1 MRFVWISALKD
12 LRILRRDPFS
22 VLTWVCIP
30 LCIGLLIHV
39 VFGGSGGQAQPQGVL
54 LLADQD
60 NTFASRMLAGAFGS
74 DPLGKMLTVETVDAA
89 EGRARIDRGD
99 GSALLIVPKGLQDAF
114 LNSRPYRLRLF
125 TNAGQRILPKIVEE
139 SLRMMVDGA
148 FYLQR
153 VAGDQLRG
161 LDNGREPSE
170 AEVVLRAIQTR
181 RLAIEMSRY
190 LSPPLIELETS
201 VVEEKRSAS
210 AANFFFPN
218 MIFLALLLMANGLST
233 DIWKERTMGTLRR
246 LAMSPAS
253 IAAFLAGR
261 LAMVAMVYCAVGLTA
276 VAAAKYLAG
285 VTVSNLAAAAGWA
298 ALSGTLFY
306 LLLLPLAVYSS
317 GQRGADVRG
326 NLLVFPLAMAGG
338 CFFPFDVMPDW
349 LVRIGRWTPNGLA
362 VVQFKDVLLGTA
374 NPAHLAAVLAGL
386 AAAGLL
392 AYLLALR
399 GLRGAFLR

>member
-1 MRFVWISALKD
+1 VG
-12 LRILRRDPFS
+12 
-22 VLTWVCIP
+22 IP
-30 LCIGLLIHV
+30 LCIGLLMHLM
-39 VFGGSGGQAQPQGVL
+39 FGGSGGQAQPQGVL

-60 NTFASRMLAGAFGS
+60 NTFTSRMLAGAFGG
-74 DPLGKMLTVETVDAA
+74 DPLGKMLTVEKVDAA

-114 LNSRPYRLRLF
+114 LNSRPYHLRLIA
-125 TNAGQRILPKIVEE
+125 NAGQRILPKIVEE
-139 SLRMMVDGA
+139 SLQGMVDGA

-161 LDNGREPSE
+161 MDSGQAPSE
-170 AEVVLRAIQTR
+170 ADVVLRAIRTR
-181 RLAIEMSRY
+181 RLAMEMSRY
-190 LSPPLIELETS
+190 LSPPLIDLETT
-201 VVEEKRSAS
+201 VVAEKRSAG

-233 DIWKERTMGTLRR
+233 DIWKERTQGTLRR
-246 LAMSPAS
+246 LAMSPAP

-261 LAMVAMVYCAVGLTA
+261 LAAVAMVYCA
-276 VAAAKYLAG
+276 AAAMAVLAARYLAG
-285 VTVSNLAAAAGWA
+285 VTVSNMVAAAAWA

-326 NLLVFPLAMAGG
+326 NLLVFPLAMLGG
-338 CFFPFDVMPDW
+338 CFFPFEVLPEW
-349 LVRIGRWTPNGLA
+349 LARIGKWTPNGLA
-362 VVQFKDVLLGTA
+362 VVQFKDVLLGSA
-374 NPAHLAAVLAGL
+374 NPWHLAAVLAGL

-392 AYLLALR
+392 AFLLALR
-399 GLRGAFLR
+399 GLRGEFLQ

>member
-1 MRFVWISALKD
+1 MRFVWIAALKD
-12 LRILRRDPFS
+12 LQIVRRDPFS
-22 VLTWVCIP
+22 VLSWVGIP
-30 LCIGLLIHV
+30 LCIGLLMHLM
-39 VFGGSGGQAQPQGVL
+39 FGGSGGQAQPQGVL

-60 NTFASRMLAGAFGS
+60 NTFTSRMLAGAFGG
-74 DPLGKMLTVETVDAA
+74 DPLGKMLTVEKVDAA

-114 LNSRPYRLRLF
+114 LNSRPYHLRLIA
-125 TNAGQRILPKIVEE
+125 NAGQRILPKIVEE
-139 SLRMMVDGA
+139 SLQGMVDGA

-161 LDNGREPSE
+161 MDSGQAPSE
-170 AEVVLRAIQTR
+170 ADVVLRAIRTR
-181 RLAIEMSRY
+181 RLAMEMSRY
-190 LSPPLIELETS
+190 LSPPLIDLETT
-201 VVEEKRSAS
+201 VVAEKRSAG

-233 DIWKERTMGTLRR
+233 DIWKERTQGTLRR
-246 LAMSPAS
+246 LAMSPAP

-261 LAMVAMVYCAVGLTA
+261 LAAVAMVYCA
-276 VAAAKYLAG
+276 AAAMAVLAARYLAG
-285 VTVSNLAAAAGWA
+285 VTVSNMVAAAAWA

-326 NLLVFPLAMAGG
+326 NLLVFPLAMLGG
-338 CFFPFDVMPDW
+338 CFFPFEVLPEW
-349 LVRIGRWTPNGLA
+349 LARIGKWTPNGLA
-362 VVQFKDVLLGTA
+362 VVQFKDVLLGSA
-374 NPAHLAAVLAGL
+374 NPWHLAAVLAGL

-392 AYLLALR
+392 AFLLALR
-399 GLRGAFLR
+399 GLRGEFLQ

>member
-1 MRFVWISALKD
+1 MRFVWIAALKD
-12 LRILRRDPFS
+12 LQIVRRDPFS
-22 VLTWVCIP
+22 VLSWVGIP
-30 LCIGLLIHV
+30 LCIGLLMHLM
-39 VFGGSGGQAQPQGVL
+39 FGGSGGQAQPQGVL

-60 NTFASRMLAGAFGS
+60 NTFTSRMLAGAFGG
-74 DPLGKMLTVETVDAA
+74 DPLGKMLTVEKVDAA

-114 LNSRPYRLRLF
+114 LNSRPYHLRLIA
-125 TNAGQRILPKIVEE
+125 NAGQRILPKIVEE
-139 SLRMMVDGA
+139 TLQGMVDGA

-161 LDNGREPSE
+161 MDSGQAPSE
-170 AEVVLRAIQTR
+170 ADVVLRAIRTR
-181 RLAIEMSRY
+181 RLAMEMSRY
-190 LSPPLIELETS
+190 LSPPLIDLETT
-201 VVEEKRSAS
+201 VVAEKRSAG

-233 DIWKERTMGTLRR
+233 DIWKERTQGTLRR
-246 LAMSPAS
+246 LAMSPAP

-261 LAMVAMVYCAVGLTA
+261 LAAVAMVYCA
-276 VAAAKYLAG
+276 AAAMAVLAARYLAG
-285 VTVSNLAAAAGWA
+285 VTVSNMVAAAAWA

-326 NLLVFPLAMAGG
+326 NLLVFPLAMLGG
-338 CFFPFDVMPDW
+338 CFFPFEVLPEW
-349 LVRIGRWTPNGLA
+349 LARIGKWTPNGLA
-362 VVQFKDVLLGTA
+362 VVQFKDVLLGSA
-374 NPAHLAAVLAGL
+374 NPWHLAAVLAGL

-392 AYLLALR
+392 AFLLALR
-399 GLRGAFLR
+399 GLRGEFLQ

>member
-1 MRFVWISALKD
+1 MRFVWIAALKD
-12 LRILRRDPFS
+12 LQIVRRDPFS
-22 VLTWVCIP
+22 VLSWVGIP
-30 LCIGLLIHV
+30 LCIGLLMHLM
-39 VFGGSGGQAQPQGVL
+39 FGGSGGQAQPQGVL

-60 NTFASRMLAGAFGS
+60 NTFTSRMLAGAFGG
-74 DPLGKMLTVETVDAA
+74 DPLGKMLTVEKVDAA

-114 LNSRPYRLRLF
+114 LNSRPYHLRLIA
-125 TNAGQRILPKIVEE
+125 NAGQRILPKIVEE
-139 SLRMMVDGA
+139 SLQGMVDGA

-161 LDNGREPSE
+161 MDSGQAPSE
-170 AEVVLRAIQTR
+170 ADVVLRAIRTR
-181 RLAIEMSRY
+181 RLALEMSRY
-190 LSPPLIELETS
+190 LSPPLIDLETT
-201 VVEEKRSAS
+201 VVAEKRSAG

-233 DIWKERTMGTLRR
+233 DIWKERTQGTLRR
-246 LAMSPAS
+246 LAMSPAP

-261 LAMVAMVYCAVGLTA
+261 LAAVAMVYCA
-276 VAAAKYLAG
+276 AAAMAVLAARYLAG
-285 VTVSNLAAAAGWA
+285 VTVSNMVAAAAWA

-326 NLLVFPLAMAGG
+326 NLLVFPLAMLGG
-338 CFFPFDVMPDW
+338 CFFPFEVLPEW
-349 LVRIGRWTPNGLA
+349 LARIGKWTPNGLA
-362 VVQFKDVLLGTA
+362 VVQFKDVLLGSA
-374 NPAHLAAVLAGL
+374 NPWHLAAVLAGL

-392 AYLLALR
+392 AFLLALR
-399 GLRGAFLR
+399 GLRGEFLQ

>member
-1 MRFVWISALKD
+1 MRFVWIAALKD
-12 LRILRRDPFS
+12 LQIVRRDPFS
-22 VLTWVCIP
+22 VLSWVGIP
-30 LCIGLLIHV
+30 LCIGLLMHLM
-39 VFGGSGGQAQPQGVL
+39 FGGSGGQAQPQGVL

-60 NTFASRMLAGAFGS
+60 NTFTSRMLAGAFGG
-74 DPLGKMLTVETVDAA
+74 DPLGKMLTVEKVDAA

-114 LNSRPYRLRLF
+114 LNSRPYHLRLIA
-125 TNAGQRILPKIVEE
+125 NAGQRILPKIVEE
-139 SLRMMVDGA
+139 SLQGMVDGA

-161 LDNGREPSE
+161 MDSGQAPSE
-170 AEVVLRAIQTR
+170 ADVVLRAIRTR
-181 RLAIEMSRY
+181 RLAMEMSRY
-190 LSPPLIELETS
+190 LSPPLIDLETT
-201 VVEEKRSAS
+201 VVAEKRSAG

-233 DIWKERTMGTLRR
+233 DIWKERTQGTLRR
-246 LAMSPAS
+246 LAMSPAP

-261 LAMVAMVYCAVGLTA
+261 LAAVAMVYCA
-276 VAAAKYLAG
+276 AAAMAVLAARYLAG
-285 VTVSNLAAAAGWA
+285 VTVSNMAAAAAWA

-326 NLLVFPLAMAGG
+326 NLLVFPLAMLGG
-338 CFFPFDVMPDW
+338 CFFPFEVLPEW
-349 LVRIGRWTPNGLA
+349 LARIGKWTPNGLA
-362 VVQFKDVLLGTA
+362 VVQFKDVLLGSA
-374 NPAHLAAVLAGL
+374 NPWHLAAVLAGL

-392 AYLLALR
+392 AFLLALR
-399 GLRGAFLR
+399 GLRGEFLQ